1 MMRSKITRI
10 LSYKHQKHQKNYS
23 TFRQFSNYTHYSAL
37 FRGAK
42 LRNSGTPKGQVTVLI
57 YDNTLLLFRIRTC
70 PLSPSSGVLPLT
82 LLNLGCTRHSSS
94 ELGSALICTRFQ
106 AAFVVCFLYRGR
118 CPRLLF
124 SSAFQAP
131 ECLRGTGDVITF
143 QAPERLRCPLRG
155 RKNPEDRGGADTQVA
170 LVGRRTCGI
179 PIDPG

>member
-94 ELGSALICTRFQ
+94 QLGSALICTRFQ
-106 AAFVVCFLYRGR
+106 AAVSYRGLSWHTSSVGVPGYSWY
-118 CPRLLF
+118 CP
-124 SSAFQAP
+124 
-131 ECLRGTGDVITF
+131 
-143 QAPERLRCPLRG
+143 
-155 RKNPEDRGGADTQVA
+155 
-170 LVGRRTCGI
+170 
-179 PIDPG
+179 PGSRVLCDAS

>member
-23 TFRQFSNYTHYSAL
+23 TFRQFSNYTHHSAL

-94 ELGSALICTRFQ
+94 QLGSALICTRFQ
-106 AAFVVCFLYRGR
+106 AAVSYRRLSWHTSSVGVPGYSWY
-118 CPRLLF
+118 CPPGSGVLVRHLVLVLP
-124 SSAFQAP
+124 SRQQSDD
-131 ECLRGTGDVITF
+131 EILMR
-143 QAPERLRCPLRG
+143 
-155 RKNPEDRGGADTQVA
+155 VA
-170 LVGRRTCGI
+170 L
-179 PIDPG
+179 

>member
-106 AAFVVCFLYRGR
+106 AA
-118 CPRLLF
+118 
-124 SSAFQAP
+124 
-131 ECLRGTGDVITF
+131 ECLRRTDDSSVKSVV
-143 QAPERLRCPLRG
+143 ERINRLLAVLWIYCVKHPL
-155 RKNPEDRGGADTQVA
+155 ADIRYKIRYKDEGLT
-170 LVGRRTCGI
+170 VG
-179 PIDPG
+179 

>member
-106 AAFVVCFLYRGR
+106 AEVRWCAICIRGR
-118 CPRLLF
+118 CPRLLMVVP
-124 SSAFQAP
+124 SRHRSA
-131 ECLRGTGDVITF
+131 
-143 QAPERLRCPLRG
+143 
-155 RKNPEDRGGADTQVA
+155 GGVLAM
-170 LVGRRTCGI
+170 
-179 PIDPG
+179 

>member
-106 AAFVVCFLYRGR
+106 AAFVVCYLYRGR
-118 CPRLLF
+118 CPDAMLPLWSYKSELLTPKPKAYHHLPYRRSP
-124 SSAFQAP
+124 SSP
-131 ECLRGTGDVITF
+131 
-143 QAPERLRCPLRG
+143 
-155 RKNPEDRGGADTQVA
+155 
-170 LVGRRTCGI
+170 RR
-179 PIDPG
+179 

>member
-82 LLNLGCTRHSSS
+82 LLALPSFSRHGIVLVNL
-94 ELGSALICTRFQ
+94 ALLIWLNENVEPLLHFGIAQ
-106 AAFVVCFLYRGR
+106 ANLTVLSF
-118 CPRLLF
+118 
-124 SSAFQAP
+124 
-131 ECLRGTGDVITF
+131 T
-143 QAPERLRCPLRG
+143 
-155 RKNPEDRGGADTQVA
+155 
-170 LVGRRTCGI
+170 
-179 PIDPG
+179 

>member
-94 ELGSALICTRFQ
+94 QLGSALICTRFQ
-106 AAFVVCFLYRGR
+106 AAFVVCYLYRGR
-118 CPRLLF
+118 CPRLLMVVP
-124 SSAFQAP
+124 SRHQSASGLYFTTDLTDETDSCP
-131 ECLRGTGDVITF
+131 ME
-143 QAPERLRCPLRG
+143 ERRDQKVCCFPWACALAARCVWS
-155 RKNPEDRGGADTQVA
+155 AM
-170 LVGRRTCGI
+170 
-179 PIDPG
+179 

>member
-23 TFRQFSNYTHYSAL
+23 TFRQFSNYTHHSAL

-106 AAFVVCFLYRGR
+106 AAFVVCYLYRGR
-118 CPRLLF
+118 CPRLLMVVPSRHQSA
-124 SSAFQAP
+124 SSLYFTTD
-131 ECLRGTGDVITF
+131 LTNRTDS
-143 QAPERLRCPLRG
+143 CPIWEQNINQ
-155 RKNPEDRGGADTQVA
+155 KNPLATMEGVTLMLCFRSGLIRASS
-170 LVGRRTCGI
+170 
-179 PIDPG
+179 

>member
-42 LRNSGTPKGQVTVLI
+42 LRNSGTPKGQGTVLI

-94 ELGSALICTRFQ
+94 QLGSALICTRFQ
-106 AAFVVCFLYRGR
+106 AAVSYRGLSWHTSSVGVSGYAWY
-118 CPRLLF
+118 CP
-124 SSAFQAP
+124 
-131 ECLRGTGDVITF
+131 
-143 QAPERLRCPLRG
+143 
-155 RKNPEDRGGADTQVA
+155 
-170 LVGRRTCGI
+170 
-179 PIDPG
+179 PGNRVPCATSVL

>member
-94 ELGSALICTRFQ
+94 QLGSALICTRFQ
-106 AAFVVCFLYRGR
+106 AAVSYRGLSWHTSSVGVPGYSWY
-118 CPRLLF
+118 CPPGSRVLA
-124 SSAFQAP
+124 AF
-131 ECLRGTGDVITF
+131 C
-143 QAPERLRCPLRG
+143 
-155 RKNPEDRGGADTQVA
+155 
-170 LVGRRTCGI
+170 
-179 PIDPG
+179 

>member
-23 TFRQFSNYTHYSAL
+23 TFRQFSNYTHHSAL

-42 LRNSGTPKGQVTVLI
+42 LRNSGTPKGQGTVLI

-94 ELGSALICTRFQ
+94 QLDSALICTRFQ
-106 AAFVVCFLYRGR
+106 AAFMVCYLYRGR
-118 CPRLLF
+118 CPRLF
-124 SSAFQAP
+124 MVVPSRHRSA
-131 ECLRGTGDVITF
+131 
-143 QAPERLRCPLRG
+143 
-155 RKNPEDRGGADTQVA
+155 
-170 LVGRRTCGI
+170 CGV
-179 PIDPG
+179 